1 MPLFHGSKDSLPHI
15 SDIFLIYTPHSPA
28 KSISFFPQTALP
40 SPAPVHNPMHE
51 ISHLPL
57 SIPYHQPSTFPSF
70 LHPLH
75 LPHEKSP
82 AGTKPTGLPMLK
94 ANICLFALICG
105 GDEENRTPVRKCC
118 HIDFSERSQCLNL
131 ESRQTLTTAVHSILE
146 KFPLQSSRSQ
156 TSGIPQLAPY
166 TLRRELRIQGLASS
180 C

>member
-75 LPHEKSP
+75 LSHEKSP

-105 GDEENRTPVRKCC
+105 GDGSHLTFWAKIKFAFITNDGLSNIYHT
-118 HIDFSERSQCLNL
+118 
-131 ESRQTLTTAVHSILE
+131 TLL
-146 KFPLQSSRSQ
+146 
-156 TSGIPQLAPY
+156 PQQHQVVQKGY
-166 TLRRELRIQGLASS
+166 KV
-180 C
+180 